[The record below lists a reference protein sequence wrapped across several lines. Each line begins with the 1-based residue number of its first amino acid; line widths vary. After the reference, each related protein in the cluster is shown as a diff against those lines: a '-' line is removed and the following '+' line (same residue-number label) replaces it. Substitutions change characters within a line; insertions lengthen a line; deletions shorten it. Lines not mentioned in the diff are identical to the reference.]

1 MSSNEL
7 NKIFIVSI
15 DTGWKAGWSNLF
27 DLRFYLVKVDIY
39 KRFRFNYDILYIKIL
54 ETFMSPVKYFLI
66 KSSRENRLPISHK
79 SRTNL
84 IFPGSR
90 RTTRFI
96 PVTYSFDIRLRVTH
110 KWNGRC
116 MVEHGHT
123 IWSWLVY
130 SKPRKNGCRY
140 EAVSGSSVQRAGTRH

>member
-1 MSSNEL
+1 M
-7 NKIFIVSI
+7 V
-15 DTGWKAGWSNLF
+15 

-39 KRFRFNYDILYIKIL
+39 KRFRFNYGILCIKIL

-66 KSSRENRLPISHK
+66 KSPRENRLPISHK

-90 RTTRFI
+90 FNEEAARTTRFI

-123 IWSWLVY
+123 IWS
-130 SKPRKNGCRY
+130 
-140 EAVSGSSVQRAGTRH
+140 